1 MNEIIVTNLL
11 KYQYQLTNQIFKN
24 EHWPEY
30 FISDKK
36 NFYNL
41 LLAHLSE
48 IGELIDSMPF
58 KWWKKQELDRLNVL
72 VELTDILH
80 FVLMYDIVK
89 YYRNAITNN
98 KQDIF
103 NLMLKKLPEQ
113 IINYGQMINDVY
125 KNIDNL
131 GQLIAIFTNDV
142 IIAFRYFETDKIYLT
157 ALYFEFLKQIN
168 KLLELTQNDII
179 EYIYQ
184 KYLLKNAL
192 NKLRQE
198 EGYKQGEYNK
208 LWNGV
213 EDNQYIF
220 TQVPDNIKIN
230 TIDEA
235 YKYVKQIYENLTD

>member
-24 EHWPEY
+24 EYWPEY

-48 IGELIDSMPF
+48 IGELIDSTSF
-58 KWWKKQELDRLNVL
+58 KWWKKQELDRLNIL

-89 YYRNAITNN
+89 YYKIATTNN

-103 NLMLKKLPEQ
+103 NLMLKELSEQ
-113 IINYGQMINDVY
+113 IIDYGQMINDVY
-125 KNIDNL
+125 KDIDNL
-131 GQLIAIFTNDV
+131 GQLIAVFTNDV

-179 EYIYQ
+179 KYIYQ

-220 TQVPDNIKIN
+220 TQIPDNIKIN

-235 YKYVKQIYENLTD
+235 YDYVKQIYENLID